1 VLKEL
6 KVPAVS
12 TEQCSSAIP
21 EDYDIYLT
29 HDKLCA
35 GYLDNGTTSRT
46 RALHFFQLLSTELQ
60 LFFFQF

>member
-35 GYLDNGTTSRT
+35 GYLDNGTP
-46 RALHFFQLLSTELQ
+46 ALALYIFFQPFSLELQ